1 MKRFTDLLFA
11 WSGAA
16 FVLFFFVGLLLLADF
31 VPPPSPAS
39 SAEEIA
45 AIYRDRTEEIRIG
58 AAFAFVGTMFFLMF
72 GAGLTRQTR
81 RIPGASPA
89 LPHLQTAC
97 VSAAAIVII
106 IPIICW
112 WAAAF
117 RPVDRDPEL
126 ILLLNDVS
134 WLLFVV
140 GFAPYVTWAIAV
152 GLAILSDTARQPLF
166 PRWSGYLSILV
177 GTLQVPPILLVF
189 FKTGPFAWDG
199 LISWWVPMFDFFI
212 WIVVM
217 ITLSVRAARGTA
229 DRTEGPAA
237 VAASAP

>member
-1 MKRFTDLLFA
+1 MVRVKRVTDLLFA
-11 WSGAA
+11 WSGVV

-45 AIYRDRTEEIRIG
+45 ALYRDRTDEIRIG
-58 AAFAFVGTMFFLMF
+58 AAFAFVGTMFFLTF
-72 GAGLTRQTR
+72 GAGLARQTR
-81 RIPGASPA
+81 RISGASPA
-89 LPHLQTAC
+89 LAQLQTAC
-97 VSAAAIVII
+97 VAAGVMVMI

-112 WAAAF
+112 WTAAF
-117 RPVDRDPEL
+117 RPADRDPEL

-134 WLLFVV
+134 WMLFVV
-140 GFAPYVTWAIAV
+140 GFAPYVTWAAAV
-152 GLAILSDTARQPLF
+152 GIAILSDRDAQPLF
-166 PRWSGYLSILV
+166 PRWAGYLSVLV
-177 GTLQVPPILLVF
+177 AMLQVPPLLLVF

-217 ITLSVRAARGTA
+217 IVLSIRAARTA
-229 DRTEGPAA
+229 ERPSVPVAVPA
-237 VAASAP
+237 